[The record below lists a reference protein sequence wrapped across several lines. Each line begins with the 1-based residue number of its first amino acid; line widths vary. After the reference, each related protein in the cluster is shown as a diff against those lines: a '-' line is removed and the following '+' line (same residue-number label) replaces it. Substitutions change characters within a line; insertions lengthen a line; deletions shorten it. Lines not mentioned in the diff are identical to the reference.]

1 MSFKVIYAAKVYEDL
16 QEAVD
21 FYNSREKGLG
31 IRFFKSVKIQ
41 ISQIKSNVYAFQVRY
56 DDVHCAP
63 LKSFPYTVHY
73 RVVAATNT
81 IMVLAVFC
89 DYRDPKK
96 WDSRSI

>member
-31 IRFFKSVKIQ
+31 VRFFKSVKIQ

-63 LKSFPYTVHY
+63 LKSFPYTIHY
-73 RVVAATNT
+73 RVDAEKNT
-81 IMVLAVFC
+81 IRVIAVFC
-89 DYRDPKK
+89 DYRNPAIWKN
-96 WDSRSI
+96 RSI

>member
-41 ISQIKSNVYAFQVRY
+41 ISQIKSNAYGFQVRY

-81 IMVLAVFC
+81 IMVLAVFF
-89 DYRDPKK
+89 DYRDPKI